1 MLRKYTQNH
10 NILNFGIYQ
19 EKKAIWY
26 LSRTKYI
33 SPCVCECV
41 HMSVNVCVCDCV
53 HVCDLNKSKSPKWPK
68 FSEVLNSKNHSSCK
82 EKVMK
87 ILQFFTQFLTD
98 KCILMHSKYL
108 ENSFLPILDFLTI
121 AAIA

>member
-1 MLRKYTQNH
+1 MH
-10 NILNFGIYQ
+10 
-19 EKKAIWY
+19 
-26 LSRTKYI
+26 
-33 SPCVCECV
+33 V
-41 HMSVNVCVCDCV
+41 SVNVCVCDCV
-53 HVCDLNKSKSPKWPK
+53 HVCDLNKSKSHKWPK

-82 EKVMK
+82 EKVIK
-87 ILQFFTQFLTD
+87 ILQFFTQSLTD